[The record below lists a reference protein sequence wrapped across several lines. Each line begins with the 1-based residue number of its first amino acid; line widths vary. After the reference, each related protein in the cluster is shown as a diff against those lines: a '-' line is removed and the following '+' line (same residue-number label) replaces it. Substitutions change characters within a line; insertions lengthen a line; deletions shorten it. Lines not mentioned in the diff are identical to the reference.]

1 MAVIYLGS
9 SSNKNIKQ
17 LSLLKFCVGL
27 KIETNLCCN
36 VAQLNCT
43 VLLPQYIL
51 CISICYNLPIWN
63 FQESQVTI
71 ECVIPQKYHRTVMGA
86 KGSKVQQVTQDFEVT
101 IKFPDRPATECK

>member
-1 MAVIYLGS
+1 MQEMKNFRNIGETKKSQKCACFPIRFNAKYYFMAVIYLGS

-51 CISICYNLPIWN
+51 CISICYNLPI
-63 FQESQVTI
+63 
-71 ECVIPQKYHRTVMGA
+71 
-86 KGSKVQQVTQDFEVT
+86 
-101 IKFPDRPATECK
+101 